1 MKDILL
7 VEILIFQLGFWLW
20 ILDDPYMPE
29 AKLLGSAYG
38 KKIMKWSF
46 ITGVVTFCVYLCI

>member
-1 MKDILL
+1 MKDILM
-7 VEILIFQLGFWLW
+7 VEILIFVTGFMLW

-38 KKIMKWSF
+38 TKIMRLSF
-46 ITGVVTFCVYLCI
+46 IAGCLTALFLII

>member
-1 MKDILL
+1 MKNILM
-7 VEILIFQLGFWLW
+7 VEILIFVTGFMLW

-38 KKIMKWSF
+38 TKIMKWSF
-46 ITGVVTFCVYLCI
+46 IAGCLTALFLII